1 MSYCAVNDIKTPEG
15 FLTEEVL
22 AELTTEKG
30 ETVQVRN
37 DRVEALIVDRSEFID
52 NHLRDRY
59 LVPVPTNETIKNICV
74 KLVTYDLKK
83 KRLGTRLKAPFSTF
97 EKEAI
102 NELNQIKKGSVQLNV
117 GDSNDRPPFITVKK
131 KKREFPNDLL
141 DKMP

>member
-1 MSYCAVNDIKTPEG
+1 MYCTVDDIKTPEG

-30 ETVQVRN
+30 ETVEVRI
-37 DRVEALIVDRSEFID
+37 DRVEALIEDRTKFID

-59 LVPVPTNETIKNICV
+59 SVPITGNETLTKICV

-83 KRLGTRLKAPFSTF
+83 QRLATRLKAPYLSF
-97 EKEAI
+97 ESEAMS
-102 NELNQIKKGSVQLNV
+102 ELNDIKNGSVQLDV
-117 GDSNDRPPFITVKK
+117 GTSSSRPPFIVVKK
-131 KKREFPNDLL
+131 QKREFPQELL

>member
-1 MSYCAVNDIKTPEG
+1 MYCTIDDIKTPEG

-30 ETVQVRN
+30 ESVEVRN
-37 DRVEALIVDRSEFID
+37 NRVESVIEDRTDFIK

-59 LVPVPTNETIKNICV
+59 ELPIIGNETLKNICV

-83 KRLGTRLKAPFSTF
+83 KRLGTRLKAPFSSF
-97 EKEAI
+97 EREALD
-102 NELNQIKKGSVQLNV
+102 ELDDIKNGKVQLDV
-117 GDSNDRPPFITVKK
+117 GTSESRPPFIVVKS
-131 KKREFPNDLL
+131 KKREFSQELL

>member
-1 MSYCAVNDIKTPEG
+1 MYCTVDDIKTPEG

-30 ETVQVRN
+30 ETVEIRN
-37 DRVEALIVDRSEFID
+37 NRVEALIEDRTEFIN

-59 LVPVPTNETIKNICV
+59 SFPIESNETLTKICV

-83 KRLGTRLKAPFSTF
+83 MRLGTRLKAPYSNF

-102 NELNQIKKGSVQLNV
+102 SELNEIKNGYVQLDIGKSEN
-117 GDSNDRPPFITVKK
+117 RPPFLVVKS
-131 KKREFPNDLL
+131 KKREFSQEVL
-141 DKMP
+141 DRMP

>member
-1 MSYCAVNDIKTPEG
+1 MFCTVNDIKTPEG

-30 ETVQVRN
+30 EAIQVRN
-37 DRVEALIVDRSEFID
+37 DRVETLIVDRTAFIN

-59 LVPVPTNETIKNICV
+59 SLPIQSNETITKICV

-83 KRLGTRLKAPFSTF
+83 MRLGTRLKAPYNSF

-102 NELNQIKKGSVQLNV
+102 SELNEIKKGSVQLDV
-117 GDSNDRPPFITVKK
+117 ETSSSRPPYSIVKN
-131 KKREFPNDLL
+131 KKREFTDELL
-141 DKMP
+141 GKMP